1 MIIDEVTVEC
11 TDNNKWDVVINGDRI
26 TVFAPN
32 EITAKRRALRLYYT

>member
-11 TDNNKWDVVINGDRI
+11 TDNNKWDVVINGDKY

-32 EITAKRRALRLYYT
+32 ETTAKRRALRLYYT